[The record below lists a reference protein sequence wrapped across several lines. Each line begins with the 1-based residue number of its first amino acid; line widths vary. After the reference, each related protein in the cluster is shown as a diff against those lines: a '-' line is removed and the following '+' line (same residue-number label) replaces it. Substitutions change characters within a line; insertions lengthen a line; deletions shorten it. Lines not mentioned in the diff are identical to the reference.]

1 MSFMFHPYPYV
12 DPRAVNP
19 VDCPEAEASV
29 FGTLNV
35 ARPSPGKFVAASA
48 AWRWMGTRVRPLKP
62 CAAC

>member
-35 ARPSPGKFVAASA
+35 ARAIAREIRGGKRRVAV
-48 AWRWMGTRVRPLKP
+48 GTRVRPLKP